1 MTHGDDDGLRLPPRI
16 APQQVVIVP
25 MLREKPEDA
34 EVLAYC
40 EKLKAELDGLVAFGQ
55 PLRAKL
61 DKKAARAATKRWD
74 WVRRGAP
81 VILEVGPRDAA
92 SDKVTMIRRD
102 KLYEGEKV
110 RSELL
115 HARSLQGKCCGT
127 AHGNSGKSLRRG
139 QGAARRQYP
148 LRPAEF

>member
-1 MTHGDDDGLRLPPRI
+1 
-16 APQQVVIVP
+16 

-115 HARSLQGKCCGT
+115 TREAFKENVAGLLTEIRPISSPRPRRVST
-127 AHGNSGKSLRRG
+127 AIS
-139 QGAARRQYP
+139 AP
-148 LRPAEF
+148 TC